1 MQHLEGGL
9 LGCRVVRHRLRG
21 DRARDGGAHALEQR
35 QHRGRAARAVEP
47 DDIGAGRLE
56 LTAGLVERDA
66 VDRRLAGRGER
77 RDHGQPRLF
86 HHIDRDHGLAEVV
99 VGLGDHQVGAFFD
112 GPADLLAVHLAHDR
126 ARGNGIVR
134 VECPGVAD
142 VPGNER
148 VTFGGDLGSEPE
160 RVAVQRLEVALAADL
175 AHLLAVTVVRE
186 RHHHLRAGAEEL
198 PVQLAHRVR
207 KIEHDLGDVRPALQV
222 ATALELEQVALCAQ
236 HRPLGEPFEQAFHIS
251 IGGAAG
257 QSRDRTPPRGRIA
270 RRNGRELLRPG

>member
-1 MQHLEGGL
+1 MWYGT
-9 LGCRVVRHRLRG
+9 GCAATG
-21 DRARDGGAHALEQR
+21 HAT
-35 QHRGRAARAVEP
+35 AARTRSSSGSIVAGPREQLSPTTSAPAASSRRHASSNATPSIVVSAVEANVA
-47 DDIGAGRLE
+47 ITAARL
-56 LTAGLVERDA
+56 L
-66 VDRRLAGRGER
+66 
-77 RDHGQPRLF
+77 
-86 HHIDRDHGLAEVV
+86 HHLDRDHGLAEVV
-99 VGLGDHQVGAFFD
+99 VRLGDHQVGALLD
-112 GPADLLAVHLAHDR
+112 GPGDLLAVHLAHDR

-148 VTFGGDLGSEPE
+148 VTFGGDLGSEPQ